1 MKFIAFSL
9 NFSFL
14 IQNSLILE
22 FSLFSQNF
30 LSFPKIAFNSH
41 GVCLFNSLRKLKISS
56 IFQETQVSLDS
67 GGEKELHLSPMFLAT
82 PQHFLLGT
90 NLVPG
95 EGRVWVA
102 SNGQTHQPHPVPS
115 PEALPLWGA
124 LNPQLLGR
132 ICGESQVE

>member
-1 MKFIAFSL
+1 MKFIPFSL
-9 NFSFL
+9 EFPFL

-22 FSLFSQNF
+22 FLLFSQNF
-30 LSFPKIAFNSH
+30 LSFPKIGFNSH
-41 GVCLFNSLRKLKISS
+41 SVCLFSSLLKLKISG
-56 IFQETQVSLDS
+56 IFQETQVALDS

-82 PQHFLLGT
+82 PQPFLLGT

-115 PEALPLWGA
+115 PEALPLWRA
-124 LNPQLLGR
+124 FNPQLLGR
-132 ICGESQVE
+132 ICGES

>member
-1 MKFIAFSL
+1 
-9 NFSFL
+9 
-14 IQNSLILE
+14 
-22 FSLFSQNF
+22 
-30 LSFPKIAFNSH
+30 
-41 GVCLFNSLRKLKISS
+41 
-56 IFQETQVSLDS
+56 
-67 GGEKELHLSPMFLAT
+67 MFLAT
-82 PQHFLLGT
+82 PQPFLLGT

-132 ICGESQVE
+132 ICGESQVEWLLSGLGPEVEGLEGLRYPRARVEAHISH